1 MVRESL
7 SKLAPE
13 WLPSKLADGKGPL
26 SQADINRRHG
36 YTDFDDLD
44 LGGELG
50 VGGFSTVR
58 VATNRIAGAL
68 FAVKSAPHKPGHDPT
83 SASGKDDADMLCDEA
98 RVLHM
103 LCHASV
109 IHCYGIAIF
118 PKEVLMVLELMEGGE
133 LFERIV
139 AKPTHHYTEAGARKA
154 AYPENLLLR
163 SDSSDH
169 DFKIADFGL
178 AVVLSRPGDV
188 SGKRLVK
195 EYAGT
200 PGYVAPKST
209 RRLPEPP
216 GYGAEADAWS
226 CGAIIYALL
235 GGYLPWPTR
244 DMEKHKAQL
253 RTKTV
258 SFADAS
264 WEEVSPEATDLVR
277 GLLDR
282 DPYRRTKLAKALGA
296 KWFEMDSND
305 LGRNTLYRCHVN
317 FAQSLD
323 QVNSLEER
331 CTSGF
336 GRHVHDAAEKE
347 EVAVASARGFAVV
360 RLATNRVTS
369 ATFAVKEAPHKP
381 GHDPNRDPDDAD
393 MLADEAKILRSLCH
407 DTVIHCYDVVVRP
420 EQCFVVLQLM
430 RGGELFDRIVGK
442 PNHHYT
448 ENEARKAAY
457 VLLNAVAFLSDHGV
471 VHRDLKPENLL
482 LADDAN
488 DHDFKIADFG
498 LAAILTDERR
508 RSTTAGTPGYAAPG
522 STTRATSTTS
532 RATASRR
539 TAGPAARSSSAC
551 SAATCRGPRD
561 EEKMAANIRAQD
573 VEFHAGY
580 WDTASPEA
588 KELIAGLLRRDPARR
603 LSAAAL
609 DCAWFAMD
617 DTVLEYNKLHDVHDT
632 LSHTIGDAV
641 FGCCAAG
648 CGDAADAVYDMQ
660 AQARARR

>member
-1 MVRESL
+1 MPEPAASSFLQTLADEHGVDELLFAGKSTAAPTEARVEAGSPGAPLGAAVSDGDAAGGNGRVGKPLEELPAAHDDLAMVRESL

-50 VGGFSTVR
+50 VGGFST
-58 VATNRIAGAL
+58 
-68 FAVKSAPHKPGHDPT
+68 
-83 SASGKDDADMLCDEA
+83 
-98 RVLHM
+98 
-103 LCHASV
+103 
-109 IHCYGIAIF
+109 
-118 PKEVLMVLELMEGGE
+118 EVLMVLELMEGGE

-154 AYPENLLLR
+154 AYVLLHAVEYLTAHGIVHRDLKPENLLLR

-209 RRLPEPP
+209 
-216 GYGAEADAWS
+216 
-226 CGAIIYALL
+226 
-235 GGYLPWPTR
+235 T
-244 DMEKHKAQL
+244 
-253 RTKTV
+253 
-258 SFADAS
+258 
-264 WEEVSPEATDLVR
+264 
-277 GLLDR
+277 
-282 DPYRRTKLAKALGA
+282 LAGSGQ
-296 KWFEMDSND
+296 F
-305 LGRNTLYRCHVN
+305 
-317 FAQSLD
+317 
-323 QVNSLEER
+323 LEER

-347 EVAVASARGFAVV
+347 EVAVASSPVPRKGALHAWDLKEKHGYTTFEDLDIGEKLGEGGFAVV

-498 LAAILTDERR
+498 LAAILTDERPALDDF
-508 RSTTAGTPGYAAPG
+508 AGTPGYAAPEVYDARDFYDVAG
-522 STTRATSTTS
+522 YGV
-532 RATASRR
+532 ASDCWSCG
-539 TAGPAARSSSAC
+539 ALIFCLLGGYLPWSA
-551 SAATCRGPRD
+551 RD

-603 LSAAAL
+603 LSAAA
-609 DCAWFAMD
+609 
-617 DTVLEYNKLHDVHDT
+617 
-632 LSHTIGDAV
+632 
-641 FGCCAAG
+641 
-648 CGDAADAVYDMQ
+648 
-660 AQARARR
+660 ARSTARGSPWTTRSSSTTSSTTSTTRCP